1 MKKKLILLAVVVMT
15 GLAAVIAG
23 CKKTDKQENN
33 ANSTVSTEQQ
43 ECGLCKVSYNDVSD
57 EEKDMVMKY
66 LASLAEKENGN
77 EYEIIGS
84 ISTFNDT
91 VSLISYCMRQID
103 SESNY
108 LVVTMDDVTGT
119 VIYNLPTTIS
129 STTSSNYIVEV
140 KKNGE
145 DYFGA
150 SFALSLSDST
160 FQSLEGPVCYGPTLG
175 DDVIDCFVTAYMACL
190 SDPECDELCG
200 YAPEYCI
207 PAILLACAIHHLKGG
222 AADS

>member
-1 MKKKLILLAVVVMT
+1 MAVVVMT
-15 GLAAVIAG
+15 GLVAVIAG
-23 CKKTDKQENN
+23 CKKTDKKENN
-33 ANSTVSTEQQ
+33 ANFSVSTEQQ

-66 LASLAEKENGN
+66 LASLSEKDNGN

-91 VSLISYCMRQID
+91 FSLISYCMRQIN

-108 LVVTMDDVTGT
+108 FVVTMDDETET
-119 VIYNLPTTIS
+119 VVYNLPTTIS
-129 STTSSNYIVEV
+129 RTTNSNYIVEV
-140 KKNGE
+140 QKNGE

-160 FQSLEGPVCYGPTLG
+160 FQSLEGPVCYGPKLG
-175 DDVIDCFVTAYMACL
+175 DNIIDCFVIAYTDCL

-207 PAILLACAIHHLKGG
+207 AATLLACAIHHLKGG
-222 AADS
+222 AVVS

>member
-1 MKKKLILLAVVVMT
+1 MI
-15 GLAAVIAG
+15 GLAAVIEG
-23 CKKTDKQENN
+23 CKKTDKQEDNG
-33 ANSTVSTEQQ
+33 NSTVSTEQQ
-43 ECGLCKVSYNDVSD
+43 ECGLCKVSYNDVSA

-66 LASLAEKENGN
+66 LASLSEKDNGN

-91 VSLISYCMRQID
+91 LSLISYCMRQID
-103 SESNY
+103 SESSFF
-108 LVVTMDDVTGT
+108 VVIMDDETKTT
-119 VIYNLPTTIS
+119 VYNMPTTIS
-129 STTSSNYIVEV
+129 RTTNSNYIVEV
-140 KKNGE
+140 QKNGE

-150 SFALSLSDST
+150 SFVLSLSDST
-160 FQSLEGPVCYGPTLG
+160 FHSLEGPVCYGPTLG
-175 DDVIDCFVTAYMACL
+175 DNIIDCFVIAYMACL

-207 PAILLACAIHHLKGG
+207 AATLLACAIHHLKGG